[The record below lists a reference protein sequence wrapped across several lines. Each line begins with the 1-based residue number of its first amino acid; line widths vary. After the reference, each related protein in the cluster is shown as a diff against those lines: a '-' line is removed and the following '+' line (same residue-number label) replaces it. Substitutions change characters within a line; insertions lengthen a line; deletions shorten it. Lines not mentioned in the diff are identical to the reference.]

1 MDDLRTYEQ
10 IIKEITLGPIDSE
23 EESKAV
29 QNTMVLRSRMIE
41 RITLIRKCA
50 ALRTR
55 AEAGLMQIEESMA
68 SDCKEWQKLDM
79 VGRRL
84 DGIAQIK
91 NCDMMTEQY
100 MMELDMYVAMLHE
113 DMK

>member
-1 MDDLRTYEQ
+1 
-10 IIKEITLGPIDSE
+10 
-23 EESKAV
+23 
-29 QNTMVLRSRMIE
+29 
-41 RITLIRKCA
+41 
-50 ALRTR
+50 
-55 AEAGLMQIEESMA
+55 MQIEESMA